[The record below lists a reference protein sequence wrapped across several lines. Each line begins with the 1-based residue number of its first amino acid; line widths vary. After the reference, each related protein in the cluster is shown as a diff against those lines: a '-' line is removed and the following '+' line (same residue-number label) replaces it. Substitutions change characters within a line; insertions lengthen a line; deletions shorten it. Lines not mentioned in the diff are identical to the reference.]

1 MSGGNF
7 NKLGHLEKNIKN
19 GRVDSSETD
28 FNILFWL
35 GPYMV
40 KPRGWYNLI
49 SLTTETSPQKNP
61 TELVNL
67 TYQKK

>member
-35 GPYMV
+35 V
-40 KPRGWYNLI
+40 WLI
-49 SLTTETSPQKNP
+49 LIFCGQTTWMI
-61 TELVNL
+61 
-67 TYQKK
+67 